1 MDGRWT
7 RFSKPKETSSLT
19 HDVEVEKLDEKIS
32 DLRAQMEIHALAK
45 QQGSACLLESLTNA
59 NVIYGDHGSGGG
71 SVELNAEVSD
81 NSIIGV
87 EASVLNCQVSK
98 CLRNNG
104 LTTTI
109 VKQRWGT

>member
-1 MDGRWT
+1 M
-7 RFSKPKETSSLT
+7 
-19 HDVEVEKLDEKIS
+19 EK
-32 DLRAQMEIHALAK
+32 HALAK
-45 QQGSACLLESLTNA
+45 QQVAHASGVLTNA

-98 CLRNNG
+98 CLRTMG
-104 LTTTI
+104 
-109 VKQRWGT
+109 